1 MSLAEVDIGG
11 ANSLYVDPTS
21 TLTRRDLLASRP
33 DPIIV
38 SRIA

>member
-11 ANSLYVDPTS
+11 ANSLDVDPTS
-21 TLTRRDLLASRP
+21 ALTQRDLLASRP